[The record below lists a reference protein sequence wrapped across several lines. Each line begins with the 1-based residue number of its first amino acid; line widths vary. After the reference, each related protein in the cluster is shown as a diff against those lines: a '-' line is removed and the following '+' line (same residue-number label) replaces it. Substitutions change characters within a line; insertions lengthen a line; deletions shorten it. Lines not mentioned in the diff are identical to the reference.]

1 LKIIEKINK
10 SELTIVALG
19 DSLTYGWMVSKGYLC
34 QLREILTK
42 EYPDKKFNIINS
54 GNPGDT
60 ARCGLYRLTNDVI
73 RHNPDIVLVQFAL
86 NDAFNEVS
94 IDEFKNNIKS
104 IVEEIINKTSAIP
117 VMMTSSIVLNS
128 EDNRY
133 VEKYYNIIEN
143 CGNELNIPVVKVH
156 DYWNKKIREGIKI
169 TSLLQTD
176 GVHPN
181 TAGHTLMAESINSVL

>member
-1 LKIIEKINK
+1 
-10 SELTIVALG
+10 
-19 DSLTYGWMVSKGYLC
+19 M
-34 QLREILTK
+34 
-42 EYPDKKFNIINS
+42 
-54 GNPGDT
+54 
-60 ARCGLYRLTNDVI
+60 LYEVI
-73 RHNPDIVLVQFAL
+73 
-86 NDAFNEVS
+86 
-94 IDEFKNNIKS
+94 
-104 IVEEIINKTSAIP
+104 T